1 MEKTKT
7 WATQMAKTTYSEDM
21 VDPEEG
27 KREYDLAVNLENP
40 ITVNQVGPQELQK
53 KLRPEN
59 FEASKRFAEM
69 DLSHGLE

>member
-40 ITVNQVGPQELQK
+40 ITVN
-53 KLRPEN
+53 
-59 FEASKRFAEM
+59 
-69 DLSHGLE
+69 